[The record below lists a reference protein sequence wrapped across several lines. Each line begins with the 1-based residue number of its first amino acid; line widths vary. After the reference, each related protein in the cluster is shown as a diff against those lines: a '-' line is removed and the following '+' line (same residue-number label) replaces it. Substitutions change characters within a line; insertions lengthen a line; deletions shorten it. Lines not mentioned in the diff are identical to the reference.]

1 MSMGGGRIG
10 GGLRAA
16 RTTAVTSAAGLGRPR
31 RWAAGLAWGLWALAM
46 LGLALNWWQDRLLR
60 QAGRPDLA
68 VWVPGSIVGPLL
80 AVLGAAT
87 VGAVLASRRPRHPV
101 GWLLLG
107 FALSQ
112 TASGVISSSVAYG
125 LVARPGALPAAH
137 GLARYYPATG
147 AAALA
152 LLSFVL
158 LLTPTGSLP
167 SARWRWW
174 AVITAATPVALA
186 LVVPVVPGRLDPQL
200 LLTSSPFS
208 DRALGGV
215 LLVATRVALVVTA
228 LAVVVAAG
236 SLVVRFRRAQGV
248 ERQQLRWVA
257 LAATL
262 MVLAGPVVL
271 APVVLES
278 PILVDWVSAVWVAVL
293 PVAVGAAVL
302 RYRLYDLD
310 RIISRTLA
318 YGLLTLLLGGG
329 YAGAVLGLGQLLG
342 RESPLVVAA
351 ATLAV
356 AAVFQPARRRVQAVV
371 DQRFNRRRHDT
382 TRIIEAFGVRLRNE
396 VDLDALHTELL
407 AVVDQTMQPT
417 QASLWLRP
425 SGSASQDQRIPGAS
439 RAAWQLATPR
449 TVRPALSIGSS
460 LGFS

>member
-1 MSMGGGRIG
+1 M
-10 GGLRAA
+10 
-16 RTTAVTSAAGLGRPR
+16 TSTAGLGRPR
-31 RWAAGLAWGLWALAM
+31 HWLAGLAWVLWALAM
-46 LGLALNWWQDRLLR
+46 LGLAVVPWLDRLMIR
-60 QAGRPDLA
+60 AGRPDLV
-68 VWVPGSIVGPLL
+68 VWVPGSVVGPVV
-80 AVLGAAT
+80 AVLSAAT
-87 VGAVLASRRPRHPV
+87 VGALLASRRPRHPV

-107 FALSQ
+107 FALSL
-112 TASGVISSSVAYG
+112 TATGVIYSYVTYG
-125 LVARPGALPAAH
+125 VLARPGALPAVH
-137 GLARYYPATG
+137 LVARYYPATG

-152 LLSFVL
+152 LLSLVL

-174 AVITAATPVALA
+174 AVITAATPLA
-186 LVVPVVPGRLDPQL
+186 LVLVMPVAPGRFDPQL
-200 LLTSSPFS
+200 LLASSPFS

-228 LAVVVAAG
+228 LAVGVAAG

-262 MVLAGPVVL
+262 MLLAVPIVL
-271 APVVLES
+271 APVALES
-278 PILVDWVSAVWVAVL
+278 QILVNWASAVWVMVL
-293 PVAVGAAVL
+293 PVAVGAATL

-329 YAGAVLGLGQLLG
+329 YAVVVLGLGQLLG

-371 DQRFNRRRHDT
+371 DRRFNRRRHDT
-382 TRIIEAFGVRLRNE
+382 ARIVEGFGARLRDQ
-396 VDLDALHTELL
+396 VDLDTLTADLL

-417 QASLWLRP
+417 KASLWLRSP
-425 SGSASQDQRIPGAS
+425 PEPPRALASP
-439 RAAWQLATPR
+439 
-449 TVRPALSIGSS
+449 
-460 LGFS
+460 

>member
-1 MSMGGGRIG
+1 
-10 GGLRAA
+10 
-16 RTTAVTSAAGLGRPR
+16 V
-31 RWAAGLAWGLWALAM
+31 
-46 LGLALNWWQDRLLR
+46 
-60 QAGRPDLA
+60 
-68 VWVPGSIVGPLL
+68 
-80 AVLGAAT
+80 AVLSAAT

-107 FALSQ
+107 FALSL
-112 TASGVISSSVAYG
+112 TASGVISSYMTYG

-137 GLARYYPATG
+137 VVARYYPATG

-152 LLSFVL
+152 LLSLVL

-167 SARWRWW
+167 SARWRRW
-174 AVITAATPVALA
+174 AVITVATPVALV
-186 LVVPVVPGRLDPQL
+186 LVVPVAPGRLDPQP
-200 LLTSSPFS
+200 LLTDSPFS

-215 LLVATRVALVVTA
+215 LLAATRVALVVTA
-228 LAVVVAAG
+228 VAVVVAAG
-236 SLVVRFRRAQGV
+236 SLVLRFRRAQGV

-257 LAATL
+257 LAAAL
-262 MVLAGPVVL
+262 MVLAVPIVL

-329 YAGAVLGLGQLLG
+329 YALVVLGLGQLLE
-342 RESPLVVAA
+342 RDSPLVVAA
-351 ATLAV
+351 ATLAM
-356 AAVFQPARRRVQAVV
+356 AALFQPARRRVQAVV
-371 DQRFNRRRHDT
+371 DRRFNRRRHDA
-382 TRIIEAFGVRLRNE
+382 TRIIEAFGARLRNE

-417 QASLWLRP
+417 QVSLWLRP
-425 SGSASQDQRIPGAS
+425 PPPSSSDTAPSEARPT
-439 RAAWQLATPR
+439 AWAY
-449 TVRPALSIGSS
+449 
-460 LGFS
+460 